1 MKAKPAIL
9 LLICLL
15 AACAT
20 SEDAMETASVV
31 PPSTVSAST
40 ERSTSLAPTS
50 TNVAAAIEPSPTPKA
65 IEFTRGFVMPDK
77 ALFVPR
83 DKILDI
89 VSRVEKEPSL
99 LAPDASP
106 AKPTQIL
113 TNTSTGEA
121 HFTLECPVGS
131 CAIAATIKTSEQD
144 HEPVI
149 FVWEIKMAN
158 GKRGYFLDLAW
169 EPSDHNGGKDLQRIA
184 ANLGGATNRVYIVR
198 YTNTGLSDHPYLMY
212 IMQRQGYEQFLR
224 EWVETGVLS
233 PELRNMVIMGS
244 GN

>member
-15 AACAT
+15 TACAT

-65 IEFTRGFVMPDK
+65 LEFTRGFAMPDK
-77 ALFVPR
+77 ALSVPR
-83 DKILDI
+83 DTIPDI
-89 VSRVEKEPSL
+89 VSLLANEPSL
-99 LAPDASP
+99 LAPDAPP
-106 AKPTQIL
+106 AKPSQIL

-158 GKRGYFLDLAW
+158 GQRGYFLDLAW
-169 EPSDHNGGKDLQRIA
+169 EPSDANGGRDLLRLA
-184 ANLGGATNRVYIVR
+184 DNLGGETNRTYIVK
-198 YTNTGLSDHPYLMY
+198 YSNTGLSDHPYIMY
-212 IMQRQGYEQFLR
+212 IMQQPGYEELLR
-224 EWVETGVLS
+224 EWVKTGVLP
-233 PELRNMVIMGS
+233 PELRGMIINGMGY
-244 GN
+244 